1 MFKLLEI
8 LQEDFDKSNL
18 SGTFPRNKTQNFLEN
33 YPLNRRWRSANQNF
47 FWGQIQMHLHKT
59 VLKCNRIPLE
69 VLYKRKLINREIF
82 SVT

>member
-33 YPLNRRWRSANQNF
+33 YPLNRRWRSANQKF
-47 FWGQIQMHLHKT
+47 FWGANANAFT
-59 VLKCNRIPLE
+59 
-69 VLYKRKLINREIF
+69 
-82 SVT
+82 